1 LRVEQLQHWL
11 DRIMHNYVLIV
22 AVALIYFLIKVAI
35 GYAVYR
41 QSNRRLARIEQKIDK
56 LYDDQNR

>member
-1 LRVEQLQHWL
+1 MERLQHWL

-22 AVALIYFLIKVAI
+22 AAALVYFLIKAAI
-35 GYAVYR
+35 GYMVYR

-56 LYDDQNR
+56 LHDDQNR